1 MFGRFREK
9 CEAGGN
15 ERFEF
20 ARRSGFGHPFFNQD
34 GGGNF
39 GHGHGHGHGGP
50 FERSG
55 RFFEHGTLRLVILA
69 LVAEQPRH
77 GYEIIKELED
87 RTSGLYAPSAG
98 VIYPTLTLLEET
110 GDIQVKATDG
120 AKKLYEVT
128 EAGRATLEENRK
140 AIDAVFARF
149 EAIRSAARPERDP
162 RIMRAIDNFRTA
174 LAMKTR
180 GGNLSAEQIGTLT
193 KLLDE
198 TARQI
203 EEI

>member
-1 MFGRFREK
+1 MFGHFRGRCDNGGHDRFD
-9 CEAGGN
+9 
-15 ERFEF
+15 F
-20 ARRSGFGHPFFNQD
+20 ARRSGFGHPFFSHD
-34 GGGNF
+34 EDSGF
-39 GHGHGHGHGGP
+39 GPGPGGP
-50 FERSG
+50 FSRGG
-55 RFFEHGTLRLVILA
+55 RFFEHGMLRLVILA

-77 GYEIIKELED
+77 GYEIIKELEE

-110 GDIQVKATDG
+110 GDIEVQATDG
-120 AKKLYEVT
+120 AKKLYTAT

-149 EAIRSAARPERDP
+149 EAIRSAAKPERDP

-174 LAMKTR
+174 LAMKAR
-180 GGNLSAEQIGTLT
+180 SGNLSTEQISTLT

-198 TARQI
+198 TARKI

>member
-1 MFGRFREK
+1 MFGHFRGRCEHGGHDRFD
-9 CEAGGN
+9 
-15 ERFEF
+15 F
-20 ARRSGFGHPFFNQD
+20 ARRGGFGHPFFSHD
-34 GGGNF
+34 EDSGF
-39 GHGHGHGHGGP
+39 GHGHGAPYG
-50 FERSG
+50 RSG
-55 RFFEHGTLRLVILA
+55 RLFEHGMLRLIILA

-77 GYEIIKELED
+77 GYEIIKELEE

-110 GDIQVKATDG
+110 GDIRVQATDG

-140 AIDAVFARF
+140 AIDTVFARF
-149 EAIRSAARPERDP
+149 AAIRAAARPERDP
-162 RIMRAIDNFRTA
+162 RIMRAIDNFRAA
-174 LAMKTR
+174 LAMKAR
-180 GGNLSAEQIGTLT
+180 GGNLSPEQISALT

-198 TARQI
+198 TARKI

>member
-9 CEAGGN
+9 CEQGGHGS
-15 ERFEF
+15 FEF
-20 ARRSGFGHPFFNQD
+20 ARRTGFGHPFFNQD
-34 GGGNF
+34 GGGTF
-39 GHGHGHGHGGP
+39 GHGHGGP

-55 RFFEHGTLRLVILA
+55 RFFEHGSLRLVILA

-110 GDIQVKATDG
+110 GDIEVKATDG
-120 AKKLYEVT
+120 AKKLYQVT
-128 EAGRATLEENRK
+128 EAGRATLEDNRK

-149 EAIRSAARPERDP
+149 EAIRSAAKPERDP

-180 GGNLSAEQIGTLT
+180 GGNLSTEQISTLT

-198 TARQI
+198 TARKI

>member
-1 MFGRFREK
+1 MFGRFRER
-9 CEAGGN
+9 CEHGGHD
-15 ERFEF
+15 RFDF
-20 ARRSGFGHPFFNQD
+20 ARRGGYGHPFFGHGED
-34 GGGNF
+34 GGF
-39 GHGHGHGHGGP
+39 DRSHGGP
-50 FERSG
+50 FERGG
-55 RFFEHGTLRLVILA
+55 RFFEHGMLRLIILA

-77 GYEIIKELED
+77 GYEIIKELEE
-87 RTSGLYAPSAG
+87 RTMGLYAPSAG

-110 GDIQVKATDG
+110 GDIQVQSTDG

-128 EAGRATLEENRK
+128 EAGQATIESNRK

-149 EAIRSAARPERDP
+149 EAIRKAARPERDP

-180 GGNLSAEQIGTLT
+180 SGNLSSEQVSALT
-193 KLLDE
+193 QLLDD
-198 TARQI
+198 TARKI